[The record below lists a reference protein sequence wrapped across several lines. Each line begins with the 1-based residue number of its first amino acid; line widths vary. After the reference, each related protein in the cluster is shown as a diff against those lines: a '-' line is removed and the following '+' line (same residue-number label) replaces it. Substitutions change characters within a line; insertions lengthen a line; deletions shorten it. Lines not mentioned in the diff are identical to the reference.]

1 MRANVSRMVV
11 AAVETRDITA
21 TSLLSGA
28 GAAPMAGPGAP
39 DMEKL
44 FKSEVENLALA
55 EGMYRWV
62 GEGIEDRVLR
72 QWGKLA

>member
-1 MRANVSRMVV
+1 MD
-11 AAVETRDITA
+11 TRDL
-21 TSLLSGA
+21 TSTSMLSGA
-28 GAAPMAGPGAP
+28 GSGPMAGPGAP

-62 GEGIEDRVLR
+62 AEGIEDRVLR
-72 QWGKLA
+72 QWGKIV

>member
-1 MRANVSRMVV
+1 MA
-11 AAVETRDITA
+11 A
-21 TSLLSGA
+21 TSMLAGA
-28 GAAPMAGPGAP
+28 GSAPMSGPGAP
-39 DMEKL
+39 DMTKA

-72 QWGKLA
+72 QWHKLV